1 MSVLVTGAGAPLAPE
16 ELSAVRQ
23 VFALYDPNGMRAT
36 RTLFAELH

>member
-23 VFALYDPNGMRAT
+23 VFTLFDPNGRRVKKT
-36 RTLFAELH
+36 C

>member
-23 VFALYDPNGMRAT
+23 VFALYDPNGMRA
-36 RTLFAELH
+36 RRALFAELH